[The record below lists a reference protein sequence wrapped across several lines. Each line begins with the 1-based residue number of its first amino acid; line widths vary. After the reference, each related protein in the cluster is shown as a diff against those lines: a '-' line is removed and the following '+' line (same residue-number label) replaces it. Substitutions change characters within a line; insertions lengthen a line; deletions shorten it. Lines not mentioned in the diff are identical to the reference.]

1 MEAKYKRILV
11 PLDGSQLAKGALPH
25 AAMLERL
32 CDAEMTLLIVVPPI
46 NSVIE
51 TTTERYS
58 IDEQWET
65 RKSQALRYLASIRE
79 RPEYSGLKIQTE
91 VDTGPVAETIL
102 NYAESHAVDLIV
114 ITTHGRSGIQRWVWG
129 SIAEKV
135 LHAARTTVMLVRSG
149 APDDRGDV
157 SAAC

>member
-1 MEAKYKRILV
+1 
-11 PLDGSQLAKGALPH
+11 
-25 AAMLERL
+25 
-32 CDAEMTLLIVVPPI
+32 
-46 NSVIE
+46 
-51 TTTERYS
+51 
-58 IDEQWET
+58 
-65 RKSQALRYLASIRE
+65 
-79 RPEYSGLKIQTE
+79 
-91 VDTGPVAETIL
+91 
-102 NYAESHAVDLIV
+102 VDLIV